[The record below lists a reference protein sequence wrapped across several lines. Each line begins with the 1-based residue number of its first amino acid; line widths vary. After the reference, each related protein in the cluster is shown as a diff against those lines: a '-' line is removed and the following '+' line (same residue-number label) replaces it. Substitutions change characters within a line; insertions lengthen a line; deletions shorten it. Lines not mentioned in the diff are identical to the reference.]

1 MRESASQASNG
12 DWVSAYPAGVSD
24 SRLPTGASSWKQL
37 GKHEGGS
44 AEYIS
49 FWFVGRNYGFFGY
62 TQPPMGLP
70 IDLLVDVGTPEV
82 FDTWTIQIKLNARG

>member
-1 MRESASQASNG
+1 M
-12 DWVSAYPAGVSD
+12 
-24 SRLPTGASSWKQL
+24 PTGASSWRQL

-44 AEYIS
+44 AEYIR
-49 FWFVGRNYGFFGY
+49 FWFVGRNYGFSGY
-62 TQPPMGLP
+62 TQPPTGSP